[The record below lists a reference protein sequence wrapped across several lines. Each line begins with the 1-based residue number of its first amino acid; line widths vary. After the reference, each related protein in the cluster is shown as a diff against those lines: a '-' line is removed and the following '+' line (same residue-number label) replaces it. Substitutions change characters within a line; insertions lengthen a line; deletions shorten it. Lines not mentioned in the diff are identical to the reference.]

1 MTTVFLFRGVK
12 LFFAMYVITSVAC
25 LSYPFLPESKR
36 VQQKNM
42 KYPLEC
48 MRFPL
53 IPLWFAASRISR
65 TSGFR
70 CDSTRFLTNAACP
83 FAFASGLSCCSLHP
97 DRDSCRWGCGEGC
110 RRLDKRWQSWSLY
123 RLAPGR
129 DEHHCDYGFVWTFI
143 GKPLNPSKSIAYSSL
158 SWRKLPFGCIQHFQT
173 VTPVYQ
179 IWLWTSIDQLLWCP
193 KKGVPDQCFEP

>member
-1 MTTVFLFRGVK
+1 MKMKASDDYCIFVQGRET
-12 LFFAMYVITSVAC
+12 FFCHVCNYIRS
-25 LSYPFLPESKR
+25 LLILLPESKR

-48 MRFPL
+48 MCFPL

-70 CDSTRFLTNAACP
+70 CDSTRFLTNAVCP

-129 DEHHCDYGFVWTFI
+129 DEHHCDSMGLFEH
-143 GKPLNPSKSIAYSSL
+143 L
-158 SWRKLPFGCIQHFQT
+158 SENL
-173 VTPVYQ
+173 
-179 IWLWTSIDQLLWCP
+179 
-193 KKGVPDQCFEP
+193 

>member
-1 MTTVFLFRGVK
+1 MKMKASDDYCIFVQGRET
-12 LFFAMYVITSVAC
+12 FFALYVITSVAC

-48 MRFPL
+48 MCFPL

-129 DEHHCDYGFVWTFI
+129 DEHHCDSMGLFE
-143 GKPLNPSKSIAYSSL
+143 NL
-158 SWRKLPFGCIQHFQT
+158 SENL
-173 VTPVYQ
+173 
-179 IWLWTSIDQLLWCP
+179 
-193 KKGVPDQCFEP
+193 